1 MTSLSSS
8 LAEIDCALRQL
19 MYRETV
25 LHDDHRYGEMIDLFT
40 DDAEYVSPFRG
51 VLRGR
56 QQILDGMAAR
66 PKRRL
71 ARHLLTNVV
80 VDVHGGDTASSR
92 CYVLGVANDG
102 AHPRTQV
109 VPAVGAPVFGEHLYR
124 FRRLGGA
131 WKICFKETVAVFSGQ
146 TARF

>member
-1 MTSLSSS
+1 MPSQSSG
-8 LAEIDCALRQL
+8 ADIECALRQL

-25 LHDDHRYGEMIDLFT
+25 LHDDHNYGDMIGLYG
-40 DDAEYVSPFRG
+40 DDAEYRSPFRG

-56 QQILDGMAAR
+56 QQILDGLAAR

-80 VDVHGGDTASSR
+80 VDVHDENHASSR
-92 CYVLGVANDG
+92 CYVLGVANDEG
-102 AHPRTQV
+102 HPLKQP
-109 VPAVGAPVFGEHLYR
+109 VPAVGAPVFGEHIYR
-124 FRRLGGA
+124 FQRHSGV
-131 WKICFKETVAVFSGQ
+131 WKISFKETVAVFSGQ

>member
-1 MTSLSSS
+1 MSYPSSS
-8 LAEIDCALRQL
+8 ADIECALRQL

-40 DDAEYVSPFRG
+40 DDAQYVSPFRG

-66 PKRRL
+66 PKKRL

-80 VDVHGGDTASSR
+80 VDVHDENTASSR
-92 CYVLGVANDG
+92 CYVLGVANDD
-102 AHPRTQV
+102 AHPRTQA
-109 VPAVGAPVFGEHLYR
+109 VPAVGAPVFGEHIYR
-124 FRRLGGA
+124 FQRLSGV
-131 WKICFKETVAVFSGQ
+131 WKVCFKETVAVFAGQ